1 MKKLIVSTVVALLLL
16 TVLASSG
23 VAAPAATVQVPFKG
37 FLQAVETYQPNFP
50 TLLVTSNGSG
60 TSTILGQYTVA
71 YQVVVNIPTGSGPAS
86 AAFRAANGDSL
97 FAEGFGQG
105 VPTEI
110 PNIHKIVEKY
120 TITGGTGRFA
130 GATGSFTV
138 NRLVNLT
145 TGATS
150 GTFDGNLVMIL
161 P

>member
-1 MKKLIVSTVVALLLL
+1 MKKIFASTVIVLLLL
-16 TVLASSG
+16 TVLASI
-23 VAAPAATVQVPFKG
+23 VYAAPVATVQVPFKG
-37 FLQAVETYQPNFP
+37 SLQAVETYQVNFP
-50 TLLVTSNGSG
+50 TLLVTSNNGSG
-60 TSTILGQYTVA
+60 TSTTLGQYTVA

-86 AAFRAANGDSL
+86 AQFVAANKDSL

-105 VPTEI
+105 VPTEN

-138 NRLVNLT
+138 TRLVNLT

-150 GTFDGNLVMIL
+150 GTFDGTIAI